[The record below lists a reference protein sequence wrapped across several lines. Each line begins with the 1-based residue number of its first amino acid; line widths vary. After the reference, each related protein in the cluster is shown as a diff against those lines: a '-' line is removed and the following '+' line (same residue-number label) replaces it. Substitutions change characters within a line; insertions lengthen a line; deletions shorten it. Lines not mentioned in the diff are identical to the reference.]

1 MHFKI
6 IQSILEQVL
15 FSTHIFLLVL
25 LLAESRLLIPDW
37 LHVVGRLHPVLL
49 HFPIVLLLL
58 AISIVLFPNLL
69 KNKEDQA
76 YYGRMLFLVGC
87 IFTAFTV
94 IAGFFLAL
102 EDAAMTASMLRHK
115 WTGLAVFWGASLF
128 YWFFPKLSRFPVAQ
142 KYLAG
147 SLALLIIVTGHL
159 GASLAHGE
167 NFITAPLTKS
177 KTQLVSLSEAKV
189 FDHVILPILDN
200 KCISCHKASRNK
212 GGLRLDQADHIIKG
226 GDSGPALVPGNVEK
240 SQLAYRILLS
250 EDHDDHMPPKEK
262 PQLSEDEKQ
271 IIISWIE
278 SGGDF
283 DRKLTDYDTEASIFQ
298 LASQRF
304 EDVPKTYTFGAASAE
319 KIKSLDNPYRRVTPL
334 SPGSPALTVSYFG
347 ESNFDPT
354 ALDELSALNE
364 QVVSLNLSH
373 MPIEDKDLEP
383 LADFPH
389 LEKLYLNFT
398 NVSGQGIEN
407 LTGLENLSVLS
418 LTGNLLDENG
428 VRALEKMKGLKS
440 LFLWNTGLEEEQIS
454 TLKESLPACQIE
466 MGYLDDGTIFQLNP
480 PSIEFDR
487 AFFEDHV
494 KVEMTHPIKSVSI
507 YYTLDGSGPDSSNF
521 ILYSEPIKIDRDMVV
536 KARAFAEGWTGSVEV
551 GSEFIRSSVRPKT
564 YFLRH
569 PPHNRYKGDL
579 VNSLFDGKK
588 AVTDV
593 WDLNWLGFIDTPL
606 EVEMGFDSSRDI
618 NSIELSIWGNNGAR
632 FFPPQNVEIW
642 VFKDDEWKLTS
653 NLRPAQPKQDEPSGL
668 KRVKLPF
675 QINDVTKM
683 RLVAEPVSSL
693 PAWHGS
699 AGQRAWL
706 MIDELIIN

>member
-1 MHFKI
+1 MHFKKL
-6 IQSILEQVL
+6 QSILEQVL

-25 LLAESRLLIPDW
+25 LLAENRLLIPDW
-37 LHVVGRLHPVLL
+37 LHVIGRLHPLLL

-58 AISIVLFPNLL
+58 AISIVVFPNLL

-76 YYGRMLFLVGC
+76 YYGQMLFLTGC

-94 IAGFFLAL
+94 ISGFFLAL
-102 EDAAMTASMLRHK
+102 EDGAMTVSMQRHK

-128 YWFFPKLSRFPVAQ
+128 YWFFPRLSRFPMAQ

-147 SLALLIIVTGHL
+147 SLALLILITGHL
-159 GASLAHGE
+159 GAALTHGE
-167 NFITAPLTKS
+167 NFITAPLTKRN
-177 KTQLVSLSEAKV
+177 TQLVSLSEAKV

-200 KCISCHKASRNK
+200 KCISCHKVSRNK
-212 GGLRLDQADHIIKG
+212 GGLRLDQAEHILKG
-226 GDSGPALVPGNVEK
+226 GDSGPALVPGDLEK
-240 SQLAYRILLS
+240 SNLAYRIMLS

-262 PQLSEDEKQ
+262 PQLSEEEKQ

-283 DRKLTDYDTEASIFQ
+283 DRKLTDYDTEASVFQ
-298 LASQRF
+298 LASHRF
-304 EDVPKTYTFGAASAE
+304 ENIPKTYTFSAASAE
-319 KIKSLDNPYRRVTPL
+319 KINALNNPYRRITPL

-347 ESNFDPT
+347 ESNFDP
-354 ALDELSALNE
+354 ASLRELSALNE
-364 QVVSLNLSH
+364 QIVSLNLSH

-383 LADFPH
+383 LAGFPN

-398 NVSGQGIEN
+398 DIQGQGIEN
-407 LTGLENLSVLS
+407 LIGLENLSVLS

-428 VRALEKMKGLKS
+428 VTALEKMRGLQS
-440 LFLWNTGLEEEQIS
+440 LFLWNTGLGEDRIS
-454 TLKESLPACQIE
+454 TLQASLPACQIE
-466 MGYLDDGTIFQLNP
+466 MGYMDDGTIFQLNP
-480 PSIEFDR
+480 PSIKFDK

-494 KVEMTHPIKSVSI
+494 NVELSHSIKSVSI
-507 YYTLDGSGPDSSNF
+507 YYTLDGSYPDSSNF
-521 ILYSEPIKIDRDMVV
+521 ILYNEPVKIDRDMVV

-551 GSEFIRSSVRPKT
+551 GSEFIRSSVRPTT

-569 PPHNRYKGDL
+569 PPHDRYKGDL
-579 VNSLFDGKK
+579 VTSLFDGKK

-593 WDLNWLGFIDTPL
+593 WDLNWLGFIHTPL
-606 EVEMGFDSSRDI
+606 DVEMEFDSSRNI

-632 FFPPQNVEIW
+632 FFPPQDVEIW
-642 VFKDDEWKLTS
+642 VFKDDEWKMTS
-653 NLRPAQPKQDEPSGL
+653 HLRPTQPKQGDPSGL

-675 QINDVTKM
+675 QINDVTKI

-693 PAWHGS
+693 PAWHGG
-699 AGQRAWL
+699 AGQQGWL

>member
-1 MHFKI
+1 MHFKK

-480 PSIEFDR
+480 PSIKFDR

-494 KVEMTHPIKSVSI
+494 QVEMTHPIKSVSI